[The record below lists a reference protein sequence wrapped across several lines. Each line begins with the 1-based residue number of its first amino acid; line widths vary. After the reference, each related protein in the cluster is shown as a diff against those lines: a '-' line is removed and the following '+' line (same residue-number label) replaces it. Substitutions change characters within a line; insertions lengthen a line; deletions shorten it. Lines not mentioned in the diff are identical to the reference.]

1 MEKKYIVA
9 DEECEWLPWKAFNN
23 PTVMK
28 DQEKIR
34 EELAKNFNVDIHP
47 ESFIAFQ
54 ARIYLGNKDE
64 KGYLKI
70 GRNKGFIENTYE
82 LSSLKPEKNK
92 LSQIL
97 IEKKTVSVSLVLAL
111 IALLLFIIL

>member
-70 GRNKGFIENTYE
+70 TKFH
-82 LSSLKPEKNK
+82 LNK
-92 LSQIL
+92 L
-97 IEKKTVSVSLVLAL
+97 KTPNHKSNL
-111 IALLLFIIL
+111 